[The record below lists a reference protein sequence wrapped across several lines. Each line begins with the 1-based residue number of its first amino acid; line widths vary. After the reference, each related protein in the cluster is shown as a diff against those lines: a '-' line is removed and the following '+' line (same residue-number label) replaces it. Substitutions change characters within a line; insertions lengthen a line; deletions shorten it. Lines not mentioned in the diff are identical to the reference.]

1 MPGVVV
7 TTAVRTGPT
16 AVQVIPTATAFVA
29 GVTSRG
35 PSGSATLI
43 SSFAQYEALFGGYT
57 SSGYVHQTVKT
68 FFEEGGARIYVSRAV
83 GTDSE
88 SATCVLLNSESTPG
102 TSITLTAAGK
112 GTWAHSGVLEATV
125 TNPAS
130 TSFRVSILLNGAE
143 VYTSGIYTSAT
154 KADFI
159 NEINNSPVAAL
170 YVTAASTGSTIP
182 VAVAAKDFS
191 SGDDGDT
198 VVAAN
203 IVAAIGY
210 FTYDLGPGALMAP
223 GFYDSTTVD
232 ALVANANTNHR
243 VALSSVAAGSN
254 AADAVT
260 AASAYLGDENSEH
273 LAVYWPWVKVPNG
286 GLTMT
291 IPPEGFVAARRAAT
305 QNSRGVWF
313 PYAGEAGAASYVVG
327 LETVVS
333 KEDTDTVD
341 AGSVNAIRIVQGSL
355 RIYGARSMSADTD
368 NFRFITG
375 QEVLNY
381 IVYLAERDLEALIFE
396 PIDGRRTLFARVAS
410 TLTAIL
416 DPIAKAGGLFPAF
429 DVNGNQ
435 IDAGYSVVVSDA
447 LNPVTQLAEGKIVA
461 KVGARVTG
469 IGDKIEVEV
478 TKSSLTSSLV

>member
-43 SSFAQYEALFGGYT
+43 SSFAQYESIYGGYT

-83 GTDSE
+83 GTDSAP
-88 SATCVLLNSESTPG
+88 ATCVLLDNAGSPATA
-102 TSITLTAAGK
+102 ITLTAAGK

-125 TNPAS
+125 TNP
-130 TSFRVSILLNGAE
+130 TVTTFVVTILLNGEE
-143 VYTSGIYTSAT
+143 VYTSAAYASGT
-154 KADFI
+154 KADFV

-170 YVTAASTGSTIP
+170 YVTAASSGSTIP
-182 VAVAAKDFS
+182 TAVTAKDFS
-191 SGDDGDT
+191 NGDDGDA
-198 VVAAN
+198 VAAAN
-203 IVAAIGY
+203 IVAALGY
-210 FTYDLGPGALMAP
+210 FTYDLGPGAVMAP
-223 GFYDSTTVD
+223 GFYDSTTT
-232 ALVANANTNHR
+232 AGLIANANTNHR
-243 VALSSVAAGSN
+243 IAISSVAAGS
-254 AADAVT
+254 T
-260 AASAYLGDENSEH
+260 AAEAVSDASDYLGDTDSEH
-273 LAVYWPWVKVPNG
+273 LAIYWPWVKVPNG
-286 GLTMT
+286 ALTMT
-291 IPPEGFVAARRAAT
+291 IPPEGFVAARRAST

-313 PYAGEAGAASYVVG
+313 PYAGESGAASYVVG

-355 RIYGARSMSADTD
+355 RIYGARSMSTDTD

-381 IVYLAERDLEALIFE
+381 IVYLAERDLEALVFQ

-416 DPIAKAGGLFPAF
+416 DPMAKAGGLFPAY
-429 DVNGNQ
+429 DVNGKQ

-447 LNPVTQLAEGKIVA
+447 LNPVTQLAQGKIVA

>member
-16 AVQVIPTATAFVA
+16 AVQTIPTATAFVA

-43 SSFAQYEALFGGYT
+43 SSLAQFEAIYGGYT
-57 SSGYVHQTVKT
+57 SLGYVHQTVKT
-68 FFEEGGARIYVSRAV
+68 FFEEGGARMYVSRAV
-83 GTDSE
+83 GTSSA
-88 SATCVLLNSESTPG
+88 SATCLLLDNESTPA
-102 TSITLTAAGK
+102 TAITLTATGK
-112 GTWAHSGVLEATV
+112 GVWAHSGVLEATV
-125 TNPAS
+125 TNPS
-130 TSFRVSILLNGAE
+130 ETTFKVSILLNGVE
-143 VYTSGIYTSAT
+143 VYASGTYSS
-154 KADFI
+154 KADFL

-170 YVTAASTGSTIP
+170 YVTATSSGSTIP
-182 VAVAAKDFS
+182 TAVAAKDFT
-191 SGDDGDT
+191 SGSDGST
-198 VVAAN
+198 VVASN
-203 IVAAIGY
+203 IVAALGY
-210 FTYDLGPGALMAP
+210 FTYDLGPGAIMAP
-223 GFYDSTTVD
+223 GFYDSTTVA
-232 ALVANANTNHR
+232 ALIANANTNHR
-243 VALSSVAAGSN
+243 IALSSVAAGST
-254 AADAVT
+254 AADAVDDS
-260 AASAYLGDENSEH
+260 AAYLGDTNSEH
-273 LAVYWPWVKVPNG
+273 LAIYWPWVKVPNG
-286 GLTMT
+286 ALTMT

-327 LETVVS
+327 LETAVS

-341 AGSVNAIRIVQGSL
+341 AGNVNAIRIVQGSL
-355 RIYGARSMSADTD
+355 RIYGARSMSTDTD

-381 IVYLAERDLEALIFE
+381 IVYLAERDLEALIFQ
-396 PIDGRRTLFARVAS
+396 PIDGRRTLFARVSS

-416 DPIAKAGGLFPAF
+416 DPIAKAGGLFPAY
-429 DVNGNQ
+429 DVNGKQ
-435 IDAGYSVVVSDA
+435 IDSGYSVVVSDA